1 MLDGQRGASQPRRSP
16 ERHLDRWSAVT
27 VVEDFRVALAATATD
42 LPGDE
47 LLPERLA
54 RACAGVLPVDGAG
67 ISLFF
72 ATDRRLPLGAS
83 DEVSAEAERLQFT
96 VGEGPCLS
104 AHAEGRLLLADAAA
118 IGARWP
124 TFYAELVAHTPVRG
138 IVSLPLQDQ
147 LAGFGALDLYL
158 VPPHRVAGLTLPDA
172 LAVAAEVTRAFQASH
187 GRLPDGTY
195 EPAWLGAPAAERRAL
210 VWQAMGFLNAAL
222 RVCSTDALAMLRAHA
237 YSRDEDLDQLARQV
251 LAREVPV
258 EALSWEDGP
267 LAGS

>member
-1 MLDGQRGASQPRRSP
+1 
-16 ERHLDRWSAVT
+16 VT
-27 VVEDFRVALAATATD
+27 VVEEFRVALAATAAD

-54 RACAGVLPVDGAG
+54 RACARVLPVDGAG

-72 ATDRRLPLGAS
+72 SADRRLPLGAS

-104 AHAEGRLLLADAAA
+104 AHAEGRHLLADAAA

-124 TFYAELVAHTPVRG
+124 TFHAELVAHTTVRG
-138 IVSLPLQDQ
+138 IASLPLQDQ
-147 LAGFGALDLYL
+147 LAGFGALDLYF
-158 VPPHRVAGLTLPDA
+158 VPPHHVAGLALTDA
-172 LAVAAEVTRAFQASH
+172 LAVAAEVTRTFQATPTRFSE
-187 GRLPDGTY
+187 GVEGPG
-195 EPAWLGAPAAERRAL
+195 WLDAPAAERRAL

-222 RVCSTDALAMLRAHA
+222 RVGSTDALAMLRAHA
-237 YSRDEDLDQLARQV
+237 YSREEDVDQLARQV

-258 EALSWEDGP
+258 EALSLEDWP
-267 LAGS
+267 LTGG